1 MTERDAADAGPGVP
15 PALRDRVFERF
26 VQGDAG
32 PCDSRGLG
40 LAFCKL
46 AIEAQ
51 GGSIWIETP
60 TRARSSASGSGP
72 WRSPVLLLTIRIYMH
87 QPDKVAKV

>member
-1 MTERDAADAGPGVP
+1 M
-15 PALRDRVFERF
+15 FERF

-32 PCDSRGLG
+32 PRGSRGLG

-51 GGSIWIETP
+51 GGAIWIED
-60 TRARSSASGSGP
+60 ASPGA
-72 WRSPVLLLTIRIYMH
+72 VFCIRL
-87 QPDKVAKV
+87 DTTA